1 MLAPG
6 RAQRCRAS
14 LRRLSGFSVIELMLV
29 LGVGAVIVAGSY
41 YAYGVVSRDQASR
54 ANADATV
61 NLIAAI
67 KHKWSYIGAY
77 TGVSGTSVIN
87 AGLVKAPFTY
97 SGTTIYSGYG
107 MTVWPMGSADEMQ
120 LMIYIP
126 KSECLATVSALDRIA
141 YKIIHMTGTIKDES
155 LATPKLLSSWNL
167 SCGPDLGGKYLLQAI
182 VK

>member
-1 MLAPG
+1 
-6 RAQRCRAS
+6 
-14 LRRLSGFSVIELMLV
+14 
-29 LGVGAVIVAGSY
+29 
-41 YAYGVVSRDQASR
+41 
-54 ANADATV
+54 
-61 NLIAAI
+61 
-67 KHKWSYIGAY
+67 
-77 TGVSGTSVIN
+77 
-87 AGLVKAPFTY
+87 
-97 SGTTIYSGYG
+97 

-167 SCGPDLGGKYLLQAI
+167 SCGPDWGGKYLLQAI